1 MANFSQTAN
10 GSHNNQQMENTI
22 NDSKALLK
30 QIKNRAKVHRNQY
43 ESLLGK
49 RKYYSKAVLR
59 ATQTKRRKLNNEIG
73 DDHEHSKSRLLDT
86 EHANYQTK
94 PRRHDIDS
102 RHVNRGR
109 GRRGRGRGRGS
120 YNSGLCRNNQTMNAP
135 FDPQYEAPQAR
146 AIMDVEDDSNEI
158 QFGKLQA
165 AQEAAPPKVT
175 YNMIGMRQSKLGG
188 KLSTSKSRGLETID
202 CDTIGDQQP
211 LSSNASSDTIDC
223 DTIGDQQPS
232 EEASIENASEEAQM
246 MEEQADLEMERT
258 QRSSSVC
265 EPISN
270 IIMNTEQL
278 QFSQCCVM

>member
-135 FDPQYEAPQAR
+135 FDPQYEAPQAH

-211 LSSNASSDTIDC
+211 
-223 DTIGDQQPS
+223 S
-232 EEASIENASEEAQM
+232 EEASIENASEDAQM